1 MNIQTFLK
9 PETEL
14 EEVII
19 VDDRFKIGCEYGKPR
34 SGHPEG
40 KVIFHIKEV
49 LENIDRY
56 TPPNYSPTDRLDL
69 RLVGLVHDTFKYLVD
84 TKKPKM
90 GENHHGMMARK
101 FAEEIVE
108 IPRVLET
115 IELHDEAYNSWQMG
129 NRRGSQKDAEER
141 AVKLIERLGKDIGF
155 YLTFYNCDNQTGNKS
170 SDNYHWFRNLVQKTH
185 Q

>member
-1 MNIQTFLK
+1 MADN
-9 PETEL
+9 
-14 EEVII
+14 
-19 VDDRFKIGCEYGKPR
+19 RFRIGCEYGKPR

-40 KVIFHIKEV
+40 KVIFHIQEV

-56 TPPNYSPTDRLDL
+56 SPLNSSPFDRQDL

-84 TKKPKM
+84 TKRPKV

-101 FAEEIVE
+101 FAEEFFE

-115 IELHDEAYNSWQMG
+115 IELHDEAYNSWQIG
-129 NRRGSQKDAEER
+129 NRRGNWKKAEER
-141 AVKLIERLGKDIGF
+141 AGKLVKRLSEDIDF

-170 SDNYHWFRNLVQKTH
+170 PENYHWFRNLVQAQH
-185 Q
+185 